1 MLQKNEE
8 KLTTQQLRFKG
19 ALLERG
25 FWVYVCR
32 VKHKDKYLLYV
43 GRTGDSSSRFAAS
56 PFSRLGRHLDLL
68 PSAPANMLVRH
79 LRDLRIDPRLCTYL
93 LIACG
98 PLYPEQENIRAHRRI
113 RDRVALIEAKLAQ
126 QLKADGYKVVGSH
139 PVITHPLP
147 RGDVLL
153 FRRVLRSFRAALNA

>member
-1 MLQKNEE
+1 M
-8 KLTTQQLRFKG
+8 TTQQLRFKG

-56 PFSRLGRHLDLL
+56 PFSRLGRHLDLR

-79 LRDLRIDPRLCTYL
+79 LRDLRIDPRSCSFFLV
-93 LIACG
+93 AVG
-98 PLYPEQENIRAHRRI
+98 PVYPEQKNLPAHRRI

-126 QLKADGYKVVGSH
+126 QLKADHYKVVGSH
-139 PVITHPLP
+139 SIIKHSLP
-147 RGDVLL
+147 RGDVLRY
-153 FRRVLRSFRAALNA
+153 RRILRSIRAALNV